1 MEWEGGELRG
11 EGEVLGMTDGLGI
24 WRNTEKGVLFKRHIE
39 RVPNCDV
46 CGVDEESIRHVL
58 VECTVAKR
66 FWEMTRELTGVKLPK
81 LHPQTWTRDIVDS
94 SCCSEK
100 DAAVIL
106 CGMWS
111 LWMARNQCQHGD
123 SGVPM
128 RKAIEWARDTTY
140 DLWQLLHPAK
150 SEEVQRA
157 RQHWQRPQPGWIKC
171 NVNASFRVEDRW
183 GVTGVPSG
191 EVCWGPRWPEGTAA
205 GAGEIHRGLG
215 CWLQNGWLHCTST
228 MHGRRGKFISSDVRR
243 QRADNE

>member
-1 MEWEGGELRG
+1 
-11 EGEVLGMTDGLGI
+11 MTDGLGI

-183 GVTGVPSG
+183 GVTGVVLHDHDGRCIAGRAKWYDSCLNVLDTKALACHDG
-191 EVCWGPRWPEGTAA
+191 VLLAA
-205 GAGEIHRGLG
+205 CAR
-215 CWLQNGWLHCTST
+215 T
-228 MHGRRGKFISSDVRR
+228 
-243 QRADNE
+243 